1 MANKTYVVDLNLGG
15 NEIQNAVIQNLASAP
30 ANPKAGQQ
38 YFNTTDNNLYVYD
51 GNNWVDETSQ
61 GKIYTFSTGLTETN
75 GTVTLN
81 TASTSAFGGVTVG
94 TNISVSNGTISVA
107 DASTTAKGLIEI
119 ATDTEAST
127 GTSTTLAV
135 TPKQLDTKVTKLS
148 TKPTA
153 GTYTKVTINSEGQV
167 TTGASLGSTDV
178 TNALGYTPYNSTNPA
193 GYITSSALASY
204 VPTSRTVNSKA
215 LSSDITLD
223 ASDVGALPST
233 TTINDLTSSAQQSA
247 LNSGATSTNI
257 GQIATNTS
265 AISTINGKIP
275 TQASTTNQLADK
287 AFVNS
292 TVQTNTANFRGNW
305 ATWSAVP
312 TSANDYPAD
321 YAGSKT
327 PTVNDYMVVD
337 DASGY
342 TGQTLTGTWRFKYSG
357 TWSTD
362 GKSGWLPEYQVNETP
377 LTAAQIAAINSG
389 ITSTLV
395 GQITTNANDIASLQQ
410 SSVTASSTTT
420 FTNKTIDGDDN
431 TIKDLG
437 IGVFKSGTVQTT
449 VRGISSA
456 SDSCLATE
464 KAISTAVSDVKTL
477 MPKYQ
482 IANNP
487 ALTASGGVCTWTVA
501 HTTGLVAVTCSV
513 RDYTTGN
520 EVACDITYGNA
531 STTIKINST
540 SNIAANTY
548 KAYFLVVE

>member
-1 MANKTYVVDLNLGG
+1 M
-15 NEIQNAVIQNLASAP
+15 
-30 ANPKAGQQ
+30 
-38 YFNTTDNNLYVYD
+38 YD

-107 DASTTAKGLIEI
+107 DASTTAKGVIEI

-215 LSSDITLD
+215 LSSNISLD

-395 GQITTNANDIASLQQ
+395 GQITTNANNIASLQQ

-431 TIKDLG
+431 TVKDLG
-437 IGVFKSGTVQTT
+437 TGVFKSGVLQTT
-449 VRGISSA
+449 VRSISSA

-464 KAISTAVSDVKTL
+464 KAIATAISDVSTV

-487 ALTASGGVCTWTVA
+487 ALTVSGGVCTWTVA

-513 RDYTTGN
+513 REYSTGN

-531 STTIKINST
+531 STTIKINSA